1 MLSTN
6 GNWYQKKYKR
16 YVTEIKHY
24 RTNACQT
31 CPARSQCTTNP
42 HGRILE
48 RSQYAK
54 ALEENGNRIK
64 YELKK
69 YLLRQQIVEHPFGT
83 IKRQWSMD
91 HILLKGLKKNNGEF
105 GLIYFTY
112 NFRRVMNIIGFKEFI
127 KQLHKLFLQPF
138 SLCSNVVVYRVK
150 LFLPANGALQV
161 IGV

>member
-1 MLSTN
+1 MTTIYLFTTIK
-6 GNWYQKKYKR
+6 GI

-24 RTNACQT
+24 KTNACQT
-31 CPARSQCTTNP
+31 CPARSQCATNP
-42 HGRILE
+42 CGRILE

-127 KQLHKLFLQPF
+127 KQLHKLFLQLF
-138 SLCSNVVVYRVK
+138 SLCCNLVVYRVK
-150 LFLPANGALQV
+150 LFLPANSALQA